1 MDESIGIGE
10 DDQAAMGLNLTTYEE
25 VSRGFSHLL
34 HQCCTLDHSLRWPPV
49 YIYDLRVNNA
59 DTLSVCCC
67 QESLLAL
74 HWPRCSHVLLPG
86 KVLAVLVSGFLQN

>member
-59 DTLSVCCC
+59 DTLSVFGLCYRDLT
-67 QESLLAL
+67 SL
-74 HWPRCSHVLLPG
+74 RVLLWQG
-86 KVLAVLVSGFLQN
+86 IWGATLS